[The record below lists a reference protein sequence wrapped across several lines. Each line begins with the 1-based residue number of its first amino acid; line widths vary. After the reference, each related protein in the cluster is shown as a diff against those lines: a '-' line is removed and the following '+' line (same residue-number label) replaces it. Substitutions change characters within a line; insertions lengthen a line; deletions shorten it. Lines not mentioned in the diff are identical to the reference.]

1 MLFIPLSVSRSSITD
16 TFIFNLYENKKK
28 LSPYENKKLQQQLI
42 QIPV

>member
-16 TFIFNLYENKKK
+16 TFIFNLYENIKK
-28 LSPYENKKLQQQLI
+28 LSPYENQKFQQQLI